1 MAGLVALLDDIA
13 TLAKMAAA
21 STDDVAAA
29 TGKAS
34 AKAVSVVVDDTAVTP
49 QYLEGITPKR
59 ELPIIKR
66 ITVGSLRNKIIII
79 LPIAL
84 VLSQFAPFLIPPLLL
99 IGGIYLAYEGMEKV
113 WEKVLGTGGDEPQAA
128 QGEDAEDAIVNSAV
142 RTDLILS
149 TEIMIMALNEV
160 KSEGLVARTITL
172 IIVALV
178 ITFFVYGIV
187 AIFVKMDDIG
197 AHLAK
202 GDSAGMR
209 ALGRGIVRAMP
220 TVLSGVGIIGTF
232 AMIWVGG
239 HLALSSGAT
248 LGWEAPEHLVH
259 TLVAPAEHVAGVG
272 GFLGWCVDT
281 ACSALVGALVGSLV
295 VGIVAGIRRAIK
307 HDPAPARG

>member
-113 WEKVLGTGGDEPQAA
+113 WERS
-128 QGEDAEDAIVNSAV
+128 SAREATNPRPPRARMP
-142 RTDLILS
+142 RTPSSIRPYAPTS
-149 TEIMIMALNEV
+149 FCRR
-160 KSEGLVARTITL
+160 KS
-172 IIVALV
+172 
-178 ITFFVYGIV
+178 
-187 AIFVKMDDIG
+187 
-197 AHLAK
+197 
-202 GDSAGMR
+202 
-209 ALGRGIVRAMP
+209 
-220 TVLSGVGIIGTF
+220 
-232 AMIWVGG
+232 
-239 HLALSSGAT
+239 
-248 LGWEAPEHLVH
+248 
-259 TLVAPAEHVAGVG
+259 
-272 GFLGWCVDT
+272 
-281 ACSALVGALVGSLV
+281 
-295 VGIVAGIRRAIK
+295 
-307 HDPAPARG
+307 